1 MEINKLQELI
11 KQTKNLTVL
20 YVEDNAEVQTQT
32 IKMLESFFN
41 NIFVANNG
49 KVGLELFLKNPLG
62 YHLIITDIKMP
73 ILDGI
78 GMIETIREID
88 KKIPILILSAHD
100 DKDYFLKTIIQHK
113 RIPHLSLL
121 PKREGCKAR

>member
-41 NIFVANNG
+41 NIFVANDG
-49 KVGLELFLKNPLG
+49 KVCLELFLKNPNN

-88 KKIPILILSAHD
+88 KKIPILVSS
-100 DKDYFLKTIIQHK
+100 T
-113 RIPHLSLL
+113 P
-121 PKREGCKAR
+121 